1 MKSSQRI
8 AAVLAAGAAVL
19 IGTLGFGEQ
28 AAYAQTPVGQAEG
41 VQVRLLSLVSLDFA
55 QTDPLPVSGATQTAG
70 VAEVSLAAAL
80 NTLSTGVITA
90 STTGN
95 PLGGVADVTSTASV
109 NGLSLFPPLVLGNT
123 LLTADTVSSTTTAS
137 LFSSSGSTTIENL
150 IFGGN
155 RITVTGA
162 ANQTVSIDGVANLI
176 INEQFVSNGVRTT
189 NALHLTVL
197 SGINAGEVTVSQS
210 VAGFAG
216 PAVGAPEPGAGT
228 LALAFGPVLPALFA
242 YKRRKRS
249 A

>member
-1 MKSSQRI
+1 MSSQRI
-8 AAVLAAGAAVL
+8 AAALAAGAAVL
-19 IGTLGFGEQ
+19 IGTIGFGEQ

-41 VQVRLLSLVSLDFA
+41 VQVRLLSFVSLDFA
-55 QTDPLPVSGATQTAG
+55 QTNALPATGAVQNAG
-70 VAEVSLAAAL
+70 VASVAVSGLV
-80 NTLSTGVITA
+80 STGVITA
-90 STTGN
+90 STMGT
-95 PLGGVADVTSTASV
+95 PLNGVNLVSSSAQVD
-109 NGLSLFPPLVLGNT
+109 GLRLLPPIAFGST
-123 LLTADTVSSTTTAS
+123 LLTAETVRSTTTAS
-137 LFSSSGSTTIENL
+137 FGSSSGSTTIENL

-162 ANQTVSIDGVANLI
+162 ANQMVSIDGVANLI

-242 YKRRKRS
+242 YKRRRKN
-249 A
+249 AA